1 MSILLFV
8 IGAITLVLGA
18 LAIGFG
24 IPINEFSFGNTL
36 IVTGTTA
43 AVGGLIVI
51 GLGAVVAHLQRVVD
65 VIALRAPLR
74 PNRAPDMLEAGRAP
88 PAGRIPFPPKPKPEA
103 AEAPAVEPPAAAA
116 AAAAMAAEEFPPQA
130 EAPTLPNPD
139 VPLAEAAEEVPPVL
153 PPFAA
158 PSPAAELGEPAAPE
172 SKPPF
177 SFNGLGTE
185 EPPLEPAPAW
195 LSASPRPAEPPR
207 ASDEAYFES
216 VWPTAEDRA
225 ASRLVVEEEQP
236 APVEPSPPAAAAPA
250 APEPEPE
257 APASER
263 RAVAIL
269 KSGVV
274 DGMGYTLYV
283 DGSIEAEL
291 PQGTLRFA
299 SINDLREHLEKT
311 S

>member
-24 IPINEFSFGNTL
+24 IPVNEFSFGNTL
-36 IVTGTTA
+36 ILAGTTA

-51 GLGAVVAHLQRVVD
+51 GLGAVVSHLQRVVE
-65 VIALRAPLR
+65 VMAMRAAPR
-74 PNRAPDMLEAGRAP
+74 PNRAPDVLEAGRP
-88 PAGRIPFPPKPKPEA
+88 LPANRIPFPPKPKPEA
-103 AEAPAVEPPAAAA
+103 ATGEKPPAGPPPITPAPAMMV
-116 AAAAMAAEEFPPQA
+116 AEELPAQSD
-130 EAPTLPNPD
+130 APALPNPD
-139 VPLAEAAEEVPPVL
+139 MPPMEVAEEAP

-158 PSPAAELGEPAAPE
+158 RPPIDTEPDETAAPV
-172 SKPPF
+172 SKPRF
-177 SFNGLGTE
+177 SFNDSGASE
-185 EPPLEPAPAW
+185 HAPEPASGWHPAPQPPG
-195 LSASPRPAEPPR
+195 APRTP
-207 ASDEAYFES
+207 EAAKFES
-216 VWPTAEDRA
+216 VWPADEGRTVSQAEAKEDQPAATVSTTAE
-225 ASRLVVEEEQP
+225 
-236 APVEPSPPAAAAPA
+236 
-250 APEPEPE
+250 APEV
-257 APASER
+257 APSALESER

-274 DGMGYTLYV
+274 DGMAYTLYV

-311 S
+311 F

>member
-24 IPINEFSFGNTL
+24 IPVNEFSFGNTL
-36 IVTGTTA
+36 ILAGTTA

-51 GLGAVVAHLQRVVD
+51 GLGAVVSHLQRVAD
-65 VIALRAPLR
+65 LIAIRAGPR
-74 PNRAPDMLEAGRAP
+74 PNRAPDGLNAARTSVAN
-88 PAGRIPFPPKPKPEA
+88 RIPFPPKPKPESTTG
-103 AEAPAVEPPAAAA
+103 EANPVERRLETPVPAMTV
-116 AAAAMAAEEFPPQA
+116 AEELPAQA

-139 VPLAEAAEEVPPVL
+139 TPPVEVAEEASL
-153 PPFAA
+153 PYVDL
-158 PSPAAELGEPAAPE
+158 PSVGAEPSETGEPV

-177 SFNGLGTE
+177 GLNISGPRE
-185 EPPLEPAPAW
+185 YRPEPASEWHPV
-195 LSASPRPAEPPR
+195 SPPPEMPR
-207 ASDEAYFES
+207 KPEVAKFEA
-216 VWPTAEDRA
+216 VWPADEGRTVNQAAVDED
-225 ASRLVVEEEQP
+225 QP
-236 APVEPSPPAAAAPA
+236 AATASMTDE
-250 APEPEPE
+250 APEPVPE
-257 APASER
+257 SER

-274 DGMGYTLYV
+274 DGMAYTLYV

-299 SINDLREHLEKT
+299 SINDLREHLENT